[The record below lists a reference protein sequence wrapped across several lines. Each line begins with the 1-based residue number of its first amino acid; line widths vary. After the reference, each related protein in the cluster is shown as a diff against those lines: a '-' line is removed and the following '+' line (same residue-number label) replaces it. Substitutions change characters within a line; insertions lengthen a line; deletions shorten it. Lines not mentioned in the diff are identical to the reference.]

1 MKVTL
6 KDKKDVIFNEYKK
19 SLDRIKELENGKVN
33 IEAEVQKKAE
43 AKTLDTCKEVIN
55 LGILNSE
62 IVEKYN
68 SVVEAIELKEKEL
81 KELYSIEKEAQ
92 TLTALINANIDR
104 RKENEICFKELEELY
119 NKKVMILENSY
130 KEMEKELQLKYNAK
144 EKELKN
150 ALIDKEAEE
159 KKLRQRNEEE
169 YRYSLE
175 RERERENN
183 IWEDEKRLRE
193 KALSE
198 KEAIVKAR
206 EENINIL
213 EDQIAD
219 LKEIVDD
226 IPNQI
231 EKAKKETEAITKN
244 KLTNKHEAEKEL
256 IQKEAQW
263 EKDKSDEK
271 IKDLEIQL
279 SKANSKISELEDNL
293 KCAYREM
300 REMATEAVKS
310 SGVRVVEH
318 QKLDK

>member
-19 SLDRIKELENGKVN
+19 SLDRIKELEEGKVN
-33 IEAEVQKKAE
+33 IEADVQKKAD

-55 LGILNSE
+55 LGILNNE
-62 IVEKYN
+62 IVEKFN
-68 SVVEAIELKEKEL
+68 SVVEAIELKEEEL
-81 KELYSIEKEAQ
+81 KELYLIEKEAQ

-104 RKENEICFKELEELY
+104 RKENEVNLKELEELY
-119 NKKVMILENSY
+119 KKKVMFLENSY
-130 KEMEKELQLKYNAK
+130 EEMDKELQSKYNAK

-150 ALIDKEAEE
+150 KLVDKEAEQR
-159 KKLRQRNEEE
+159 KLREREEEE
-169 YRYSLE
+169 YLYSLE

-183 IWEDEKRLRE
+183 AWKDEKELRE
-193 KALSE
+193 KELSK
-198 KEAIVKAR
+198 KEAIVKER
-206 EENINIL
+206 EEKINIL
-213 EDQIAD
+213 EDEISD
-219 LKEIVDD
+219 LKDIVND

-244 KLTNKHEAEKEL
+244 KLTSKHEAEKEL

-271 IKDLEIQL
+271 IKDLELQL